1 MAGIYIH
8 VPFCVRRCIYC
19 DFYSTTRRE
28 LIPAFVQAL
37 TQEIRL
43 RASYLKRSDVSIA
56 PIGTVYFGGGTP
68 SLLSIDALSEIF
80 GALYNT
86 YAVSSQSEIT
96 LEANPDDL
104 TPAYIARLRH
114 VPINRLSI
122 GIQTLNDDL
131 LHFLHRR
138 HTASQAVEA
147 VRICQKEG
155 LNNLSVDLIFG
166 IPGQT
171 LQSFKRDL
179 ETIIGLQVPH
189 ISAYSLTFEKGTP
202 LWQMRERK
210 RVGETD
216 EELSLSMYNLLIDTL
231 TAHGY
236 EHYEISNFALPGFR
250 AQHNSNYWRGVP
262 YLGCGPGAHSYD
274 GHSRQWNKGDL
285 LTYINMVQK
294 CNKTEDFDSCDWI
307 EKETLTM
314 TDKYNERIITSLRTC
329 EGIDIGNLKKDF
341 GNELADY
348 CLRTAV
354 PYLQKRL
361 LTWNCNASTDACP
374 RLRLTRKGLFL
385 SDSIISDL
393 FFVRD

>member
-19 DFYSTTRRE
+19 DFYSTTQRE

-43 RASYLKRSDVSIA
+43 RASYLKQSDGSIA

-138 HTASQAVEA
+138 HSACQAVEA
-147 VRICQKEG
+147 VRNCQKEG
-155 LNNLSVDLIFG
+155 FNNLSVDLIFG

-179 ETIIGLQVPH
+179 ETIIGLHVPH

-262 YLGCGPGAHSYD
+262 YLGCGPSAHSYD
-274 GHSRQWNKGDL
+274 GHSRQWNKEDL

-294 CNKTEDFDSCDWI
+294 CSKGEDFCSCDGL
-307 EKETLTM
+307 EKETLNM

-354 PYLQKRL
+354 PYLQKGL
-361 LTWNCNASTDACP
+361 LACDCDAPTDAP
-374 RLRLTRKGLFL
+374 SRLRLTRKGLFL

-393 FFVRD
+393 FFVRN